1 MTVWSLPQLYLPTMC
16 PNSHVYLAALTTPTN
31 PKPELEGPVPD
42 CVPEDPISHAAY
54 ALASQHL
61 HPAILNHSLRV
72 WIYARAYAEHEHEH
86 EYEGS
91 SRPTLPF
98 PLLFT
103 ACILHDLGT
112 TPAFSH
118 IDSEPDEL
126 QRFEIEGADAAASL
140 LREIRSRASGG
151 DGDSSNPEQELSIS
165 NEDIDHV
172 WRAIALHTTPQIAE
186 RMGGMVRVVRLA
198 VLSDFNRGSIAG
210 KKGLQRETEAEFER
224 MDIERVLVDAVVQQ
238 ALSSRMPEGKAPPA
252 SWPHDLLRAHRRD
265 PRWEGVNKGF

>member
-1 MTVWSLPQLYLPTMC
+1 MC
-16 PNSHVYLAALTTPTN
+16 PHSHEHLAALSTSTN
-31 PKPELEGPVPD
+31 SKLELVGPVPN

-61 HPAILNHSLRV
+61 HPAILSHSLRV
-72 WIYARAYAEHEHEH
+72 WIYARAYAEDEDEHKHEHEH
-86 EYEGS
+86 ESS
-91 SRPTLPF
+91 SRLSLPLPF
-98 PLLFT
+98 LFT

-140 LREIRSRASGG
+140 LREFRSRASGG

-210 KKGLQRETEAEFER
+210 QRRLQRETEAEFER

-265 PRWEGVNKGF
+265 SRWKGVNQGF

>member
-1 MTVWSLPQLYLPTMC
+1 MC
-16 PNSHVYLAALTTPTN
+16 PHSHEHLAALTISNSPIII
-31 PKPELEGPVPD
+31 PPEHVGPVPD
-42 CVPEDPISHAAY
+42 CVPADPISRAAY

-72 WIYARAYAEHEHEH
+72 WIYARAYIEH
-86 EYEGS
+86 EYQDES
-91 SRPTLPF
+91 SPRPSL

-126 QRFEIEGADAAASL
+126 QRFEIEGADAAVSL
-140 LREIRSRASGG
+140 LREIRSRASG
-151 DGDSSNPEQELSIS
+151 
-165 NEDIDHV
+165 DIDHV

-265 PRWEGVNKGF
+265 PRWKGVNQGF